1 MATRFGNSGR
11 GEITPGRP
19 SNLDGDLN
27 REKVTTG
34 QPSNQKETN
43 PGQPPQVEGGDGP
56 ELTEA
61 KLMNQVLSLVWS
73 ELRKLQ
79 EIFRLIK
86 IEVAEKYYESLNIN
100 PKEKLEKLQKLA
112 NLKSFLDTVSGNPEG
127 TEGLETMIEIAFE
140 CIQQFGIGDYVS
152 QQLAFFVLDIA
163 KDFKDSVKIVEET
176 QFSYET
182 KVSFLK
188 RLISLIVGLIL
199 KVGPNDSDG
208 SEFRGVK
215 FKEADRV
222 HPNNALLAALDEAAR
237 ILLNEA
243 AALNKL
249 EELRGT
255 LSDLLKMTKKLRAD
269 ELRTIDMYIRGHL
282 LRQKSR

>member
-1 MATRFGNSGR
+1 MTGEPFRNSGEGGR
-11 GEITPGRP
+11 TP
-19 SNLDGDLN
+19 D
-27 REKVTTG
+27 
-34 QPSNQKETN
+34 QPSNPPENLGEGEATS
-43 PGQPPQVEGGDGP
+43 GQPPQVEGGDGP

-199 KVGPNDSDG
+199 KVGPDD
-208 SEFRGVK
+208 SEFRGRK
-215 FKEADRV
+215 PETSNID
-222 HPNNALLAALDEAAR
+222 HPNNALLTALDEAACT
-237 ILLNEA
+237 LLNEA